1 MADDTASTDLS
12 LVIAY
17 ADKVHLQLAAVTEDE
32 QDGVLARLSQELLNH
47 ELGLQA
53 AYSAI
58 LTRAAGQR
66 DGPEPAWLQTLRK
79 LSDLLNPNSA
89 FAELGGIV
97 GIAWAWREPAVE
109 YTFQELGSR
118 SIARLATLA
127 TVLPSWN
134 LAVQRINAAMISRH
148 LAAQSGRK
156 FLGSKAIRVGLH
168 FPGEKIRDWQKPILR
183 VDIEFVLQNARSNP
197 PVLFIGSDRFPD
209 HLDSDIDDEARSLLQ
224 SVADDS
230 ALVYTVHGLLV
241 PLKSPTKRPLPKNPR
256 DTASKKQT
264 TSTSASTPVNQAS
277 SRDGFEHHDP
287 AEASNPSNSPCPPRP
302 HPERSGKRLPEHL
315 LPQGA
320 GLRLPT
326 RAPSPSLFIGSD
338 RSDSGSSDGTPSSIN
353 EHQEVQS
360 LCGPQLPDESAS
372 LQAPIEPGNAEEC
385 SMPQNSA
392 IEVNTPDL
400 VLENNER
407 AFEAYSDLNP
417 LDDGD
422 AFACFDLNTEKPSS
436 PRLVATFQ
444 PTSAASLD
452 SIGTNNDLGGLE
464 SGVADAIHDRT
475 QSLDEQST
483 DATHDRSQSLAE
495 QSTDAIHDRTQSL
508 DRQSTDALGDVVVA
522 LDEPRAQPSDA
533 TTLADESATEQTCEG
548 LATTFAACA
557 ELGDLSLPL
566 LLDTDLDA
574 FASSTDFPIDALS
587 TADFEALFS
596 ESLQAPLTTS
606 VPLATSND
614 SQVVLDLFAAATRI
628 ENFMTKTSVHQTGPG
643 PSSVNYAAVRNWIM
657 NPQSTGDHA
666 VKVVDGCDSIV
677 ILPQEPVHFT
687 RLSASSIDLGVST
700 PAWKLLVLN
709 DYGVL
714 LEAAGSSYN
723 WIRSAEGR
731 QVCVVIEPKPANAAY
746 PVILEPG
753 ASLLLPHNFTYF
765 VVQATT
771 ECIIQVVTYPKP

>member
-1 MADDTASTDLS
+1 MADDTASTDLC

-32 QDGVLARLSQELLNH
+32 QDAVLARLSQELLNH

-79 LSDLLNPNSA
+79 LSDLLNPSSA

-148 LAAQSGRK
+148 LAAESGRK

-168 FPGEKIRDWQKPILR
+168 FPGEKIRDWQKPIIR

-197 PVLFIGSDRFPD
+197 PVLFIGNDQFPD
-209 HLDSDIDDEARSLLQ
+209 NLDSDIDEEARSLLQ

-241 PLKSPTKRPLPKNPR
+241 PSKSPTKRPRPKNPR
-256 DTASKKQT
+256 DTASKKQI
-264 TSTSASTPVNQAS
+264 TSTLASAPVNQES
-277 SRDGFEHHDP
+277 SRDGFEHHTP
-287 AEASNPSNSPCPPRP
+287 AEASPPSNSPCPPRP

-315 LPQGA
+315 LPQDA

-326 RAPSPSLFIGSD
+326 RATSPSLFIGSD

-353 EHQEVQS
+353 EHEEVQS
-360 LCGPQLPDESAS
+360 LCGPQLPDKSAP

-385 SMPQNSA
+385 SGPQNSA
-392 IEVNTPDL
+392 VEVNTPDL

-407 AFEAYSDLNP
+407 VSEAHSDLNP
-417 LDDGD
+417 LDDSNF
-422 AFACFDLNTEKPSS
+422 FACFDLDASQPSS
-436 PRLVATFQ
+436 PRRVAIVQ
-444 PTSAASLD
+444 PTSAAFLD
-452 SIGTNNDLGGLE
+452 SIGTNNDLDGLE
-464 SGVADAIHDRT
+464 SSVTDAIHDRT

-483 DATHDRSQSLAE
+483 DA
-495 QSTDAIHDRTQSL
+495 IHDRTQSL
-508 DRQSTDALGDVVVA
+508 DEQSTDALGDVVVA
-522 LDEPRAQPSDA
+522 LDGPRAQPSDA
-533 TTLADESATEQTCEG
+533 TTLVDESATEQTCEG

-557 ELGDLSLPL
+557 DLGDLSLP

-574 FASSTDFPIDALS
+574 FASSSDFPIDALS

-614 SQVVLDLFAAATRI
+614 SQVVLDLIAAATRI

-657 NPQSTGDHA
+657 DPQSTGDHA